1 MRLSAHGDLTGLLE
15 TCQVCARLSPM
26 SKRRRSSPSR
36 RTTTSLA
43 ASIGILL
50 CIALIYGA
58 QQLFGGLLG
67 SADTPTPAVE
77 SAPTDGSW
85 VQLYFTEPRNPDD
98 KSNRPEESVDDY
110 VVASI
115 QSAKRTVD
123 AVSYEFNLP
132 TMAEALIDAHNRG
145 LIVRLVTDTDS
156 MGEEAVQE
164 IIDAGVPVVED
175 DRSAIMHD
183 KFVIVDGTTL
193 WTGSWNF
200 TENDTYRNNNNLL
213 AVASSRLVANYQTE
227 FNEMFERSE
236 FGPKS
241 AANTP
246 YPQVTVDG
254 VLVENYFS
262 SEDGV
267 AQHILEALDNAS
279 QSIYFAAFTFTRDD
293 FSQVLVEKANAG
305 VAVRGVYE
313 TRQVNAGSDE
323 SYNLLSGAGLQV
335 LLDGNQY
342 TMHHKFFVIDN
353 QIVVTG
359 SYNFTKAAEDSNDE
373 NVLIIHSPEIAQAY
387 LQEFAKVW
395 LQAGGN

>member
-1 MRLSAHGDLTGLLE
+1 
-15 TCQVCARLSPM
+15 M
-26 SKRRRSSPSR
+26 SKRRSSSR
-36 RTTTSLA
+36 RTTTSLV
-43 ASIGILL
+43 ASLAVVLCLGLL
-50 CIALIYGA
+50 YGA
-58 QQLFGGLLG
+58 QQLFGSLLG
-67 SADTPTPAVE
+67 PADTPTPAVE
-77 SAPTDGSW
+77 SVPTGGSW
-85 VQLYFTEPRNPDD
+85 VQLYFTDPLNPDD

-156 MGEEAVQE
+156 IGEEAVQE
-164 IIDAGVPVVED
+164 IMDAGVQVVED
-175 DRSAIMHD
+175 NRSAIMHD

-213 AVASSRLVANYQTE
+213 AITSSRLVANYQTE
-227 FNEMFERSE
+227 FNEMFEASE
-236 FGPKS
+236 FGPRS
-241 AANTP
+241 SANTP

-267 AQHILEALDNAS
+267 AQHILEMLNNAS

-293 FSQVLVEKANAG
+293 FSRVLVEKANAG

-323 SYNLLSGAGLQV
+323 SHNLLSGAGAQV

-342 TMHHKFFVIDN
+342 TMHHKFFIIDN
-353 QIVVTG
+353 QIVITG
-359 SYNFTKAAEDSNDE
+359 SYNFTRAAEDSNDE

>member
-1 MRLSAHGDLTGLLE
+1 MRLSARGDLTGLLE

-26 SKRRRSSPSR
+26 SKRRSSSR
-36 RTTTSLA
+36 RTTTSLV
-43 ASIGILL
+43 ASLAVVLCLGLL
-50 CIALIYGA
+50 YGA
-58 QQLFGGLLG
+58 QQLLGGLLG
-67 SADTPTPAVE
+67 PADTPTPAVE
-77 SAPTDGSW
+77 SAPTGGAW
-85 VQLYFTEPRNPDD
+85 YQLYFTEPLNPDD
-98 KSNRPEESVDDY
+98 KSNRPEESIDDY
-110 VVASI
+110 VIASI

-183 KFVIVDGTTL
+183 KFVILDGTTL
-193 WTGSWNF
+193 WAGSWNF

-213 AVASSRLVANYQTE
+213 ALTSSRLAANYQTE
-227 FNEMFERSE
+227 FNEMFEQKE
-236 FGPKS
+236 FGPRS
-241 AANTP
+241 SANTP

-267 AQHILEALDNAS
+267 AQHILDALNSAS

-293 FSQVLVEKANAG
+293 FSQVLVEKAVAG

-323 SYNLLSGAGLQV
+323 SYNALQAAGLQV

-342 TMHHKFFVIDN
+342 TMHHKFFIIDN

>member
-1 MRLSAHGDLTGLLE
+1 
-15 TCQVCARLSPM
+15 M
-26 SKRRRSSPSR
+26 SIRRSSSSR
-36 RTTTSLA
+36 RTTTSLV
-43 ASIGILL
+43 ASLAVVLCLGLL
-50 CIALIYGA
+50 YGA

-77 SAPTDGSW
+77 SAPTGGSW
-85 VQLYFTEPRNPDD
+85 YQLYFTAPLNPDD
-98 KSNRPEESVDDY
+98 KNNRPEESVDDY
-110 VVASI
+110 VAASI
-115 QSAKRTVD
+115 HSAKRTVD
-123 AVSYEFNLP
+123 AVTYEFNLP

-145 LIVRLVTDTDS
+145 LIVRLVTDTDT
-156 MGEEAVQE
+156 MGEEVIKE
-164 IIDAGVPVVED
+164 IMDAGIPVVED

-183 KFVIVDGTTL
+183 KFVIVDGATL

-213 AVASSRLVANYQTE
+213 AFTSSKLVANYQTE
-227 FNEMFERSE
+227 FNEMFERHE
-236 FGPKS
+236 FGPRS
-241 AANTP
+241 SANTP

-254 VLVENYFS
+254 ALIENYFS

-267 AQHILEALDNAS
+267 AGHILEVLNSAT

-293 FSQVLVEKANAG
+293 FSQAILDRAGAG

-313 TRQVNAGSDE
+313 TRQVSAGSDG
-323 SYNLLSGAGLQV
+323 SYNALKEAGLQV
-335 LLDGNQY
+335 LLDGNRY
-342 TMHHKFFVIDN
+342 TLHHKFFIIDN
-353 QIVVTG
+353 KIVVTG

-373 NVLIIHSPEIAQAY
+373 NVLIIHSPELAQAY

>member
-1 MRLSAHGDLTGLLE
+1 
-15 TCQVCARLSPM
+15 M
-26 SKRRRSSPSR
+26 SKRRRSSSR

-43 ASIGILL
+43 ASLGVLL
-50 CIALIYGA
+50 CIGLIYGA

-67 SADTPTPAVE
+67 SAATPTPAVE
-77 SAPTDGSW
+77 SAPTSGSW
-85 VQLYFTEPRNPDD
+85 YQLYFTDPRNPDD
-98 KSNRPEESVDDY
+98 KNNRPEESVDDY

-115 QSAKRTVD
+115 HSAKRTVD

-132 TMAEALIDAHNRG
+132 SMKEALIDAHNRG

-164 IIDAGVPVVED
+164 IIDSGIPVVED
-175 DRSAIMHD
+175 DREPIMHD
-183 KFVIVDGTTL
+183 KFVIVDGTTV
-193 WTGSWNF
+193 WAGSWNF

-213 AVASSRLVANYQTE
+213 ALTSQKIVANYQTE
-227 FNEMFERSE
+227 FDEMFERHE

-241 AANTP
+241 SANTP

-267 AQHILEALDNAS
+267 AQHILDALNSAS

-293 FSQVLVEKANAG
+293 FSQAIVAKANAG
-305 VAVRGVYE
+305 LAVRGVYE
-313 TRQVNAGSDE
+313 TRQVSAGSDE
-323 SYNLLSGAGLQV
+323 SYNLLKGAGVQV

-359 SYNFTKAAEDSNDE
+359 SYNFTKAAEDKNDE